1 MAIFDE
7 LPYPFHKPMGQELLR
22 TMLALYP
29 DPVAA
34 VALVVQNGIDAAD
47 ITPNQKPRQ
56 LWRELLLLGN
66 IRGVT
71 RDIVQAARQE
81 FPKNSR
87 AEFLDAV
94 LAETTVPVS
103 AEPTTASGQPAPF
116 ISGTDTVTKPEALL
130 FFDDLT
136 MPVGEVPGLIATL
149 NGVLSQAPSVCLL
162 RVTSPAG
169 QFLGTGFRISDKLVL
184 TNEHVLFPKEQQAT
198 KVVADFM
205 FDVDANGLALA
216 GTSLP
221 GDVST
226 IVGNRDDDWAVIE
239 VNDMD
244 VEWPM
249 VTLDGAPAPKTGD
262 RAYILQ
268 HPGGQRKRLG
278 FVRNTVGDVTDRVVH
293 YLTDTEPGASGSPVF
308 DANSRCI
315 ALHHA
320 GGEPQVVAGK
330 PPVSKNEGIRISRV
344 RAGLQAKGLL

>member
-7 LPYPFHKPMGQELLR
+7 LPYPFHKPMAQELLR

-29 DPVAA
+29 NPAA
-34 VALVVQNGIDAAD
+34 AEALVVQNGIDAAD
-47 ITPNQKPRQ
+47 IIPNQTPRQ
-56 LWRELLLLGN
+56 LWRQLLTLGN

-81 FPKNSR
+81 FPKSPR
-87 AEFLDAV
+87 AAFLDSA
-94 LAETTVPVS
+94 LAEATVAVS
-103 AEPTTASGQPAPF
+103 AEPTTANGQPAPF
-116 ISGTDTVTKPEALL
+116 IDGTDTVTKPEALL

-149 NGVLSQAPSVCLL
+149 NGLMSQAPSVCLL

-169 QFLGTGFRISDKLVL
+169 QFLGTGFRISDKLIL
-184 TNEHVLFPKEQQAT
+184 TNEHVLFPHQEQAT
-198 KVVADFM
+198 KVVADFL

-221 GDVST
+221 GDVAT
-226 IVGNRDDDWAVIE
+226 IAGDRDDDWAVIA
-239 VNDMD
+239 VDGMD
-244 VEWPM
+244 AAWPI
-249 VTLDGAPAPKTGD
+249 VPLDGGSAPATGD
-262 RAYILQ
+262 RAFILQ

-278 FVRNTVGDVTDRVVH
+278 FVRNTIGDVTDRVVH

-308 DANSRCI
+308 DARSRCI

-320 GGEPQVVAGK
+320 GGEPQVVAGR

-344 RAGLQAKGLL
+344 RDGLQAKGLL

>member
-1 MAIFDE
+1 LAIFDE
-7 LPYPFHKPMGQELLR
+7 LPYPFHKAMAQELLR

-29 DPVAA
+29 NPAAA
-34 VALVVQNGIDAAD
+34 VALVVQNGIAAED
-47 ITPNQKPRQ
+47 ITPNQPPRQ

-81 FPKNSR
+81 FPRNSR

-136 MPVGEVPGLIATL
+136 MPVGEVPGLITTL

-169 QFLGTGFRISDKLVL
+169 QFVGTGFRIGDKLVL
-184 TNEHVLFPKEQQAT
+184 TNEHVLFPKEQKAT
-198 KVVADFM
+198 KVVADFL
-205 FDVDANGLALA
+205 FDVDAKGLALA
-216 GTSLP
+216 GTSLA

-239 VNDMD
+239 VGGMNAA
-244 VEWPM
+244 WP
-249 VTLDGAPAPKTGD
+249 VVALDGAAAPKTGD

-278 FVRNTVGDVTDRVVH
+278 FVRNTIGDVSDRVVH

-320 GGEPQVVAGK
+320 GGEPQMVAGK

-344 RAGLQAKGLL
+344 REALQAKGLL